1 MCEVGLASDHSN
13 QVKGLALDKKWPIAA
28 YARNSTIKI
37 SRHISECREMD
48 YRNVKISYGVC
59 S

>member
-1 MCEVGLASDHSN
+1 MSEVGLASDHIN

-28 YARNSTIKI
+28 YARNSIITIL
-37 SRHISECREMD
+37 SHISEGREMD
-48 YRNVKISYGVC
+48 YNNVKISYGVY